1 LTELRLV
8 RIGRPLLK
16 LPIRFCEETL
26 AREASALPAN
36 AWVEHPQKFDGN
48 IAVPLVSPGGTITDA
63 ASGPM
68 GATNWLRQCRYVQEV
83 MLAIDSTWGRSRLMG
98 LETGAVVPEH
108 VDVHY
113 YWRTHFRLHIPVIT
127 NPEVA
132 FTCAGETVH
141 MQAGECWLLDSFFQ
155 HSVANRGD
163 ETRIHL
169 VLDTVGSG
177 PFWDLIDAALSGSAT
192 ETFVAPGETPSRPL
206 AFEQI
211 NSPLVMSPW
220 EMKTHVAYIS
230 EWTDPQPGRDD
241 VLKIIDRFVMAWEG
255 TWARYGI
262 SDEGL
267 GFYAMHLNGM
277 HRALNSYDGPS
288 VHMRNTVALTDAIVG
303 FILANAL
310 APAVIERLQARSR
323 QNSSVRLTA

>member
-1 LTELRLV
+1 V

-16 LPIRFCEETL
+16 LPIRFCGETL

-36 AWVEHPQKFDGN
+36 AWVEHPQKIDGN
-48 IAVPLVSPGGTITDA
+48 IAVPLVSPGGALTDA

-68 GATNWLRQCRYVQEV
+68 GATTWLRQCGYVQEV
-83 MLAIDSTWGRSRLMG
+83 MAAIDSTWGRSRFMG
-98 LETGAVVPEH
+98 LESGAVVPEH

-113 YWRTHFRLHIPVIT
+113 YWRTHFRVHIPVIT
-127 NPEVA
+127 NPDVA

-141 MQAGECWLLDSFFQ
+141 MQAGECWLLDSFFK

-163 ETRIHL
+163 ETRVHL

-177 PFWDLIDAALSGSAT
+177 PFWDLMNAALAGNDT
-192 ETFVAPGETPSRPL
+192 EKFVAPGDTSARPL

-211 NSPLVMSPW
+211 NSPIVMSPW
-220 EMKTHVAYIS
+220 EMKTHVAYVS
-230 EWTDPQPGRDD
+230 DWTDPQPGRDEI
-241 VLKIIDRFVMAWEG
+241 LKIIGRFVMAWEG

-267 GFYAMHLNGM
+267 GFYAKHLEEMQRTLSN
-277 HRALNSYDGPS
+277 YDGPT
-288 VHMRNTVALTDAIVG
+288 VRMRNTVALTDAIIG

-310 APAVIERLQARSR
+310 APAVIKRLQSMYR
-323 QNSSVRLTA
+323 QSSSVRLTA